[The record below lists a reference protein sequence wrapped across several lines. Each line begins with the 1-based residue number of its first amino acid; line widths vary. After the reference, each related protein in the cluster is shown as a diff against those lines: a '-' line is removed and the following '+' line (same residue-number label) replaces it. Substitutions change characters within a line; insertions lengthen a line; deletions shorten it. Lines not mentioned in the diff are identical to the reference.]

1 MGVEGLFRCIVF
13 NVAPVTQER
22 VVLLAL
28 VTTTACEPDGPR
40 LASVGLAGV
49 RFRSLRRNLIR
60 S

>member
-1 MGVEGLFRCIVF
+1 MEVLSKCIVF

-28 VTTTACEPDGPR
+28 VTTTVCEPDGPR
-40 LASVGLAGV
+40 LASLGLAGAGL
-49 RFRSLRRNLIR
+49 RSLRRNLIR